1 VKLHTS
7 ARLLDGPFSLA
18 PLVDV
23 VLLLLIFFLLG
34 STFVMQPGVQIDLPD
49 GLTGLGSPHGRRV
62 LTVTAAGEIY
72 FDDQLMD
79 LAALSGSLEAFA
91 RKGVD
96 QTVVIKADVR
106 VPHGTVMEVLRRV
119 LASGLDAVVAS
130 REGEG

>member
-1 VKLHTS
+1 MKLQSS

-18 PLVDV
+18 PLIDV

-62 LTVTAAGEIY
+62 LTITSAGEIY
-72 FDDQLMD
+72 FDEQLTD
-79 LAALSGSLEAFA
+79 LAALPSSLETFA

-96 QTVVIKADVR
+96 QTVVIKADAR
-106 VPHGTVMEVLRRV
+106 VSHGTVMEVLRRV
-119 LASGLDAVVAS
+119 LACGLDAVVAS
-130 REGEG
+130 REGEE

>member
-1 VKLHTS
+1 MKLHTS
-7 ARLLDGPFSLA
+7 ARVLDGPFSLA

-49 GLTGLGSPHGRRV
+49 GLTGMGSPHGRRV
-62 LTVTAAGEIY
+62 LTITAAGEIY

-119 LASGLDAVVAS
+119 LSSGLDAVVAS
-130 REGEG
+130 REGEE

>member
-1 VKLHTS
+1 MKLHTS

-119 LASGLDAVVAS
+119 LSSGLDAVVAS
-130 REGEG
+130 REGEE